1 MAGKLSKEEQEI
13 LDSFE
18 NGEWK
23 SVLTDARKKQYQ
35 EAAKTTFAKDKRV
48 NIRISSKDVELI
60 QERALIEGIPYQTLM
75 SSVLHKY
82 VNGRL
87 VERAHNK
94 ASKNADGEAAA

>member
-1 MAGKLSKEEQEI
+1 MVSKLSKDEKEL

-18 NGEWK
+18 KGEWK
-23 SVLTDARKKQYQ
+23 SVLTESRKKKIK
-35 EAAKTTFAKDKRV
+35 EAAKKTFAKDRRV

-94 ASKNADGEAAA
+94 ASKKADGETAA